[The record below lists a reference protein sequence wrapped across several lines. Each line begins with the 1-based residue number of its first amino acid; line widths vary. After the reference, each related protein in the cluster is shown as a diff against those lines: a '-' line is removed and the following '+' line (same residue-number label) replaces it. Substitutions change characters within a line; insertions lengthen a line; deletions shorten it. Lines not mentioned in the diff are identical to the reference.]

1 MILGLSLSVAV
12 LLVVVA
18 VVLMLRASERELQED
33 VNLRLRVIGG
43 NEDAAVALAKLSAER
58 KVSNAVLR
66 WLCHL
71 IWRTGVELPPRIVL
85 RLLIGLAALL
95 PLAWLFAGGFAGT
108 ALVLFGIVIGW
119 FVLVRRAAARRRQI
133 IQQFPGFLES
143 TIRVLAAGNTIE
155 EALAAASRE
164 APEPTRAMFISV
176 GRQVRLGAPI
186 EAVLMET
193 AEIHQLPDLKVMA
206 LAASINRKF
215 GGSLRN
221 VLRSLINGVRA
232 RENAA
237 RELRALTAETRFS
250 ALVLAIIPVVLM
262 LYIVWQNPEYYVQM
276 WAELR
281 GRSILIGAVVL
292 QLIGMVVI
300 YRMMRS
306 TEDA

>member
-1 MILGLSLSVAV
+1 MMLGFALGLAV
-12 LLVVVA
+12 LLIGVA
-18 VVLMLRASERELQED
+18 VFLMLRAAERERQED

-43 NEDAAVALAKLSAER
+43 SDDAAVALAKINAER
-58 KVSNAVLR
+58 QVRNGLLR
-66 WLCHL
+66 WFCHL
-71 IWRTGVELPPRIVL
+71 IWRTGVELPPHIVL
-85 RLLIGLAALL
+85 RLLIGLVALV
-95 PLAWLFAGGFAGT
+95 PLAWLVSGLFAGT
-108 ALVLFGIVIGW
+108 ALVMFGLVIGW
-119 FVLVRRAAARRRQI
+119 FVLVRRAASRRQRI
-133 IQQFPGFLES
+133 IEQFPAFLES
-143 TIRVLAAGNTIE
+143 TIRVLAAGNTLE
-155 EALAAASRE
+155 EALASAARE
-164 APEPTRAMFISV
+164 SPEPIRPLFVSI

-193 AEIHQLPDLKVMA
+193 AEINKLQDLKVMA

-221 VLRSLINGVRA
+221 VLRSLINGVRT

-250 ALVLAIIPVVLM
+250 ALVLAVIPVLLM
-262 LYIVWQNPEYYVQM
+262 LYIVWQNPDYYIEM
-276 WAELR
+276 WARLS
-281 GRSILIGAVVL
+281 GKLILVGAVVL